1 MHIFTSWVFF
11 SSIPKNILQILKQF
25 TVCNLQGRVSKFLE
39 VYRILFFKKMSDT
52 IEYSK
57 EIALHIIHFPILE
70 YNEAIYLGK
79 HSLHYMNIFGS
90 KSGYLNNSKNCKVFF
105 IPPNFCYIWWC
116 FPSSTAHLALS
127 TLKNHQILQ
136 NFWRK
141 WRKIF
146 QLLLVFTSIT

>member
-1 MHIFTSWVFF
+1 MTNRNTSKQVLVLFKRFF
-11 SSIPKNILQILKQF
+11 SIRQTHSTEKKRLSQKYKCQKLSNEFCIFLLHGFFQQYSKNILQILKQF

-79 HSLHYMNIFGS
+79 HSLAIYYQLYSLSIEK
-90 KSGYLNNSKNCKVFF
+90 KSNNNRVFYT
-105 IPPNFCYIWWC
+105 I
-116 FPSSTAHLALS
+116 
-127 TLKNHQILQ
+127 
-136 NFWRK
+136 
-141 WRKIF
+141 
-146 QLLLVFTSIT
+146 